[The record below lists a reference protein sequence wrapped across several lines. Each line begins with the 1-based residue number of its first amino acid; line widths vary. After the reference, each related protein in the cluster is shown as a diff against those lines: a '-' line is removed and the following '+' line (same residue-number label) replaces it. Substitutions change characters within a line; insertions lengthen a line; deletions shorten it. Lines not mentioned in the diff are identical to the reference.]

1 MTTSTKASV
10 IKGGVDACDMQPRNQ
25 NHRHGLATTLPLAAL
40 LAACG
45 AATSPATTPTPTP
58 TATVTATPTLI
69 PTPSPT
75 AVPTPAPEPPLA
87 LFFQQ
92 DPTPQDQAIRIVNSQ
107 GVEQWGLTSAQMG
120 QYFGLTA
127 KQSNQL
133 DASELTYDVG
143 GSHLLFFYLASPTLV
158 KAVVVSQ
165 TGKLLGRGTAPG
177 LAYWG
182 LVVSPDGTSW
192 AWSDDQT
199 PNATGRHQGVVEVG
213 GLGEANR
220 IVYSWVAPVGYTELL
235 AAWTNTGI
243 IMDRTQ
249 GPGPCGS
256 NTTTAWFV
264 INTTTGTL
272 TDLFTGNDQFLDA
285 RSGVATAGLL
295 NDAHA
300 VLVNGVMYSEIKSLP
315 WAASISPDGAHVAI
329 ARVANTSACS
339 PSETAKE
346 TTEMVTVASR
356 THIDLNLNFVS
367 WWNNT
372 EILANGPG
380 LSFGLYTLQGKA
392 VSEIL
397 PVNTPWLFAAVL
409 S

>member
-1 MTTSTKASV
+1 VKLTV
-10 IKGGVDACDMQPRNQ
+10 F
-25 NHRHGLATTLPLAAL
+25 LAATITAL
-40 LAACG
+40 GLTACAASAPTHPTSSTNSTPIPTFTP
-45 AATSPATTPTPTP
+45 AA
-58 TATVTATPTLI
+58 TATPTLA
-69 PTPSPT
+69 PTPT

-92 DPTPQDQAIRIVNSQ
+92 DSTPQDQAIEVVNGQ

-127 KQSNQL
+127 EQSNQL
-133 DASELTYDVG
+133 DASELTYEVG

-158 KAVVVSQ
+158 KVVVVSR
-165 TGKLLGRGTAPG
+165 TGQVLGRGTAPG

-199 PNATGRHQGVVEVG
+199 PNATGRHHGVIEVG
-213 GLGEANR
+213 GLSEANR
-220 IVYSWVAPVGYTELL
+220 IVYSWVAPVGYTESL

-256 NTTTAWFV
+256 NLTTAWFV
-264 INTTTGTL
+264 INPTTGKL
-272 TDLFTGNDQFLDA
+272 SDLFTGNDQFLDA
-285 RSGVATAGLL
+285 SSGVATAGLL

-300 VLVNGVMYSEIKSLP
+300 VLVNGVIYSETKSLP
-315 WAASISPDGAHVAI
+315 WAASISPDGTHVAI

-356 THIDLNLNFVS
+356 THTDLNLNFVS

-380 LSFGLYTLQGKA
+380 LSFGLYTLQGQA